1 MTRTKPAKRK
11 NAAVV
16 TAQAPGALL
25 ADLRGL
31 IVQAR
36 EGVARAVDSGLT
48 TLYWH
53 VGRRILQ
60 DILKEKRANYG
71 DRIVSALGTQLEGE
85 FGRGFG
91 EKNLRRMIQFAGAF
105 PDENIV
111 AALRR
116 QLGWSHFKAIVPIVD
131 PLQRD
136 FYAEMCRIERAG
148 ARARWKRRSVPCSS
162 SALRYPASRKN

>member
-91 EKNLRRMIQFAGAF
+91 ERTS
-105 PDENIV
+105 V
-111 AALRR
+111 A
-116 QLGWSHFKAIVPIVD
+116 
-131 PLQRD
+131 
-136 FYAEMCRIERAG
+136 
-148 ARARWKRRSVPCSS
+148 
-162 SALRYPASRKN
+162 

>member
-1 MTRTKPAKRK
+1 
-11 NAAVV
+11 VV

-91 EKNLRRMIQFAGAF
+91 ERTS
-105 PDENIV
+105 V
-111 AALRR
+111 A
-116 QLGWSHFKAIVPIVD
+116 
-131 PLQRD
+131 
-136 FYAEMCRIERAG
+136 
-148 ARARWKRRSVPCSS
+148 
-162 SALRYPASRKN
+162 